1 MAPIDHKEIL
11 IDKIPIVLFSGVLD
25 KVLQEFAGC
34 FQDSEKIS
42 EATRVIA
49 FPHLEETESKPLNLP
64 MELMELKNN
73 EQLVKKLNNQKN
85 LRPKK
90 IGHVERC
97 S

>member
-1 MAPIDHKEIL
+1 MASINYKEIL
-11 IDKIPIVLFSGVLD
+11 IDEIPIVLFSGVLD

-49 FPHLEETESKPLNLP
+49 FPHLEETESAPLNLQ
-64 MELMELKNN
+64 MELIKLKNN

-90 IGHVERC
+90 TGHVERC
-97 S
+97 N